1 MMKNRVLSLILSSIV
16 AISLLSGCGSSPT
29 SEDTKQTVEAD
40 TSQTSSGT
48 TQNDESSSSTD
59 SAQAIIDERK
69 AQAEETGEYQKVIF
83 AFFTW
88 TGRPAGADRI
98 QEKISEYTRE
108 KLGLDVELLIL
119 DSAAYAQNVRLMLSS
134 GEQLDIFN
142 SNSLGYTTV
151 VNDGYCLD
159 LEEDGL
165 LQTYGSGILDTINP
179 DYIEACRISGQLYG
193 LPQMR
198 DMALGAGTIVIGQ
211 EYLDGIGYDYASKE
225 VNDVIHTDWDEIDE
239 IFAQLHEAYPDKY
252 VFAPADNLV
261 TQGST
266 IDNIGGD
273 NFGVLLDTVNSLTVE
288 NLFTSEEFLEK
299 CQRMYD
305 WNQKGY
311 ISKDAMTDDTA
322 ISAKI
327 KSGSY
332 MAMLTQG
339 KPGYKRQISGECG
352 RPMVL
357 FQLEG
362 DILKSSAITSMLW
375 HINQACEDPIAAMQ
389 VLNAFYTDPY
399 LSNLL
404 MWGEENVDYVVT
416 EDGHI
421 TFPEG
426 IDANNAEYYHTMNWL
441 LPNQF
446 IAHIWEGDPLDLWEQ
461 TETFNENAAT
471 SKALGFS
478 FDNSS
483 YSSEYTALSN
493 IYDEY
498 SKQLTYGFIEPAT
511 GLAEMVEKMES
522 AGLDDYIAAK
532 QAALDEWASEKGLE

>member
-1 MMKNRVLSLILSSIV
+1 MAV
-16 AISLLSGCGSSPT
+16 SLLTGCGASNSGEESP
-29 SEDTKQTVEAD
+29 Q
-40 TSQTSSGT
+40 T
-48 TQNDESSSSTD
+48 TQSAAGQESSDGGQAETVLASSDD
-59 SAQAIIDERK
+59 SQAIIEERK
-69 AQAEETGEYQKVIF
+69 AKAEETGEYQKVIF

-108 KLGLDVELLIL
+108 NLGLDVELLIL

-142 SNSLGYTTV
+142 SNPLGYTTV
-151 VNDGYCLD
+151 VNDGYCMD

-165 LQTYGSGILDTINP
+165 LQTYGSGILETINP
-179 DYIEACRISGQLYG
+179 DYIEACRITGQIYG

-198 DMALGAGTIVIGQ
+198 DMALGAATVVIGQ

-225 VNDVIHTDWDEIDE
+225 VDDVIYTDWNEIDE
-239 IFAQLHEAYPDKY
+239 IFAQLHETYPDKY

-261 TQGST
+261 SQGSI
-266 IDNIGGD
+266 IDSVGGD
-273 NFGVLLDTVNSLTVE
+273 NFGVLLDPANSLTVE
-288 NLFTSEEFLEK
+288 NLFTSDEFLEK
-299 CQRMYD
+299 CQIMYD

-322 ISAKI
+322 ISAKV

-332 MAMLTQG
+332 MSMMAQG

-352 RPMVL
+352 RPMIL
-357 FQLEG
+357 FQLED
-362 DILKSSAITSMLW
+362 DILKSSAITSSLW
-375 HINQACEDPIAAMQ
+375 HINQACEDPVAAMQ

-426 IDANNAEYYHTMNWL
+426 VDANNAEYYHTMNWL

-446 IAHIWEGDPLDLWEQ
+446 IAHIWEGDSLDLWER
-461 TETFNENAAT
+461 TEAFNENATT

-483 YSSEYTALSN
+483 YSSEYTALKN

-498 SKQLTYGFIEPAT
+498 SKQLTYGFIEPEV
-511 GLAEMVEKMES
+511 GLAEMNEKMKA

-532 QAALDEWASEKGLE
+532 QAALDEWAAGNGTE